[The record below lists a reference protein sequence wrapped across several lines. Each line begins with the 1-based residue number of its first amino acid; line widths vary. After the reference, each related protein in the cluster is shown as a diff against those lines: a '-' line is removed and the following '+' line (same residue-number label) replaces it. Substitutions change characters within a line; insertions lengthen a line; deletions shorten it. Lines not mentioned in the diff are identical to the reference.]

1 MSCSH
6 LWLDNDAAGQEGAD
20 KISRKL
26 GIGRC
31 TIVTPGRCQSTTDP
45 SAPPPKVGAPE
56 IRLKRPPPTC
66 VTYVCAMQDANEAL
80 LKGFDLNA
88 ILSNAKP
95 VPHDQIATF
104 EDLRE
109 EVFREVLEPQTLSGT
124 AYEWLPSLQN
134 ILKVCGWP
142 LRRCGLWYTL
152 TALVLTA
159 RPKSLC
165 DRVIAVVRCP
175 SSLAPQALAR
185 RLCSANCHWTCARVA
200 CARCGVPLKSRTC
213 GYCGA

>member
-1 MSCSH
+1 
-6 LWLDNDAAGQEGAD
+6 
-20 KISRKL
+20 
-26 GIGRC
+26 
-31 TIVTPGRCQSTTDP
+31 
-45 SAPPPKVGAPE
+45 
-56 IRLKRPPPTC
+56 
-66 VTYVCAMQDANEAL
+66 MQDANEAL

-142 LRRCGLWYTL
+142 LRRCGLWYT
-152 TALVLTA
+152 
-159 RPKSLC
+159 
-165 DRVIAVVRCP
+165 VVVP
-175 SSLAPQALAR
+175 SSPRWHSLYGR
-185 RLCSANCHWTCARVA
+185 NLCAAGSSTR
-200 CARCGVPLKSRTC
+200 
-213 GYCGA
+213 